1 MFFSLYA
8 QTYKKVSSLFCIRRR
23 IYYIFLQSKLKMKK
37 QNAPNPYA
45 AKLTKL
51 AYGQTATF
59 NRNDR
64 TDVYS
69 AVKNLNSER
78 NPYQFTQSLGKSG
91 VNVTRVI
98 PVSLSD
104 RKLYIDSINK
114 EQLTDALG
122 AQNGSKEA
130 TARVFGISARSI
142 GRMIS
147 KHGIRERH
155 YQPAKAVIASKP
167 AKKAVKST
175 KSATKNRR

>member
-1 MFFSLYA
+1 
-8 QTYKKVSSLFCIRRR
+8 
-23 IYYIFLQSKLKMKK
+23 MKK

-64 TDVYS
+64 TDVAS
-69 AVKNLNSER
+69 AVKNLNNER
-78 NPYQFTQSLGKSG
+78 NPYQFTHSVGKNG

-98 PVSLSD
+98 PVSLLD
-104 RKLYIDSINK
+104 RKLYIESIGK
-114 EQLTDALG
+114 DQLTTTLG
-122 AQNGSKEA
+122 AQNWSKEA

-147 KHGIRERH
+147 KLGIRERR
-155 YQPAKAVIASKP
+155 YQPAKAVKTSKP
-167 AKKAVKST
+167 AKKSNKTKSVAKST
-175 KSATKNRR
+175 KSRR